1 MDILGQSLELGKQAH
16 LFWDVNVGDVGAY
29 VLVPGRP
36 FVQKLIFY
44 VPS

>member
-1 MDILGQSLELGKQAH
+1 MDILGQSFELGKQAR
-16 LFWDVNVGDVGAY
+16 LFWDVNVRDVGAY

-36 FVQKLIFY
+36 FVQMLMFY